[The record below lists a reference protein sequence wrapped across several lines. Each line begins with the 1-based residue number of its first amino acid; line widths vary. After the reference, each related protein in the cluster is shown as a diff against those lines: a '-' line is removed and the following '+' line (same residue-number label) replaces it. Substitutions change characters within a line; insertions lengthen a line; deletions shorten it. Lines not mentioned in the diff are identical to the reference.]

1 MKNPRLYVPEP
12 LRPQTELVLPAEAAN
27 HLRVLRLQVGN
38 PLTIFNG
45 EGGEFTAEVVALERR
60 EARVRLL
67 EHRAHEAESPLAL
80 TLIQGISKGE
90 RMDFTIQKAV
100 ELGVSRIAP
109 VFTARSIVQLNG
121 DRLGK
126 REAHWRGII
135 QSACEQC
142 GRNRLPELMPTV
154 ALDQAW
160 QRFNGGIRLVLNPGG
175 GVRLQ
180 ELPLGEQRMALL
192 VGPEGGLT
200 EAEVASAEGC
210 GFQGLR
216 LGPRVLRTET
226 AGLAALAALQAL
238 AGDLG

>member
-12 LRPQTELVLPAEAAN
+12 LRSQTELVLPAEAAN

-45 EGGEFTAEVVALERR
+45 EGGEFSAEVVALERR

-67 EHRAHEAESPLAL
+67 EHRAHEVESPLEL

-109 VFTARSIVQLNG
+109 VFTARSVVQLDG

-142 GRNRLPELMPTV
+142 GRNRLPELMPIIG
-154 ALDQAW
+154 LDQAW
-160 QRFNGGIRLVLNPGG
+160 QRFNGGIRLVLNPEG
-175 GVRLQ
+175 GVHLQ

-210 GFQGLR
+210 GFSGLR

-226 AGLAALAALQAL
+226 AGLAALAALQTL